1 MSTFPYDHSGAHEV
15 APPPEAD
22 ETNIVEPAA
31 GHDEPHPS
39 TIDAE
44 EPDDD

>member
-1 MSTFPYDHSGAHEV
+1 MSSFPQDPDGAREV

-22 ETNIVEPAA
+22 ETNVIEPAA

-39 TIDAE
+39 TLPPDEPDAE
-44 EPDDD
+44 